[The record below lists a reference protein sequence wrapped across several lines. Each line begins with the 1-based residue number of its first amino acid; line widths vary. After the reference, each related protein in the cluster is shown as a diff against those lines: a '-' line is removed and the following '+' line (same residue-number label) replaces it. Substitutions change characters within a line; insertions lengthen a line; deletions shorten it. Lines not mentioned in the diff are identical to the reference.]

1 MIRWVHF
8 RFFPVAL
15 ALSLVLLVFNAGC
28 IAVEPVSTEAAAAA
42 KQMMAQIRARY
53 GENKPITDDNYDK
66 SLAVKCVNGTFVGTK
81 TDDVVSYKGIPYVG
95 QQPVGENRF
104 KKPVPFEAD
113 EGVYEAYHFAKGC
126 LQPISADDAGSLA
139 VLGEDSLYLN
149 IWKNT
154 ADTSE
159 KKPVM
164 VWIHGGGFTQGSTI
178 NPLYDGFNFVR
189 DNGDVILVSIAYR
202 LGGLGFLHLSHLP
215 DGADY
220 PDAQNLGIL
229 DQVMALRWV
238 HENIAA
244 FGGDPDNVTIFG
256 ESAGG
261 CSVTLLPLIPEARSY
276 IRRVI
281 AESGTPAFTSSTEE
295 AIAAADKALKA
306 LNCETVAD
314 LLALPPEKIADVV
327 GELLSLEVWPERD
340 GNLIPLDPYDAYLKG
355 EASQIDLL
363 EGCNKDEMGE
373 FVHFMTPDGFTE
385 FFTARR
391 ENRFAAMSEE
401 DLEKARAFLD
411 NTPGNAL
418 YKTRSFGDQM
428 IFITPAFRMSE
439 NHTAA
444 GGRTYHYYFRVES
457 SITNYLSG
465 HAAELAAVFNNPQ
478 ETFFS
483 GRAYDDAFN
492 HTMQRMW
499 VNFAKTGDP
508 SLTAGES
515 PTGKAIQWEL
525 YNSDTRPIMVF
536 DEFNV
541 HQGYEPDY
549 GIVDWERTYP
559 LTKYFVF

>member
-28 IAVEPVSTEAAAAA
+28 IAGEPVSTEAAAAA

-53 GENKPITDDNYDK
+53 GENKPITDDDYDK

-104 KKPVPFEAD
+104 KKPVPFEVD
-113 EGVYEAYHFAKGC
+113 EGVYEAYHFARGC

-256 ESAGG
+256 ESCGRLQRHVA
-261 CSVTLLPLIPEARSY
+261 
-276 IRRVI
+276 
-281 AESGTPAFTSSTEE
+281 STDPRGQE
-295 AIAAADKALKA
+295 LY
-306 LNCETVAD
+306 
-314 LLALPPEKIADVV
+314 PP
-327 GELLSLEVWPERD
+327 R
-340 GNLIPLDPYDAYLKG
+340 Y
-355 EASQIDLL
+355 
-363 EGCNKDEMGE
+363 
-373 FVHFMTPDGFTE
+373 
-385 FFTARR
+385 RR
-391 ENRFAAMSEE
+391 ERY
-401 DLEKARAFLD
+401 AR
-411 NTPGNAL
+411 L
-418 YKTRSFGDQM
+418 YKL
-428 IFITPAFRMSE
+428 
-439 NHTAA
+439 H
-444 GGRTYHYYFRVES
+444 
-457 SITNYLSG
+457 
-465 HAAELAAVFNNPQ
+465 
-478 ETFFS
+478 
-483 GRAYDDAFN
+483 
-492 HTMQRMW
+492 
-499 VNFAKTGDP
+499 
-508 SLTAGES
+508 
-515 PTGKAIQWEL
+515 
-525 YNSDTRPIMVF
+525 
-536 DEFNV
+536 
-541 HQGYEPDY
+541 
-549 GIVDWERTYP
+549 
-559 LTKYFVF
+559 